1 MSIDVLK
8 IAVDLQITVNQ
19 WPACV
24 SVHFPCTGLPLS
36 LIGHEGYTEDV
47 SSGQDRYQ
55 TTVNLI
61 LKAADEL
68 EKQRKLK

>member
-8 IAVDLQITVNQ
+8 LAVDLQITVEQ
-19 WPACV
+19 WPTCV
-24 SVHFPCTGLPLS
+24 TVKFPVTGLPLS
-36 LIGHEGYTEDV
+36 LIGHEGYAEDV

-55 TTVNLI
+55 MTVNLI

-68 EKQRKLK
+68 EKQRN